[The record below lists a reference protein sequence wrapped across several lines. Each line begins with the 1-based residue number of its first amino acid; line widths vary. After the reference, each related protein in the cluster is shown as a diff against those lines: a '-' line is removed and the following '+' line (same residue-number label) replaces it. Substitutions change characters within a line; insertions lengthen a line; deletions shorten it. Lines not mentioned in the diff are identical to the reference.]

1 MINYLRLLFFILATS
16 FIFFQIFENFVEVKK
31 IVSLEAKNYIFVLA
45 ISILSLN
52 VANYRFYYFLKKVTK
67 YSNNYGSWSKL
78 FFQTVVMNLFLIGS
92 GHFFRAAEL
101 KKNNVDYI
109 KFIRINYIIYQ
120 LILAINLLIFL
131 ILYYFLT
138 NKKIIFLFVLIFLIF
153 LYFCTENKFY
163 YLLFNIVNKNIL
175 FLKRYKKLFIAFL
188 LNCKIFLLVKKN
200 LIIIAI
206 LTLAIFILD
215 VVNIYLI
222 AKSIIN
228 NENLNK
234 IAILFIFIVI
244 LNKFS
249 LLNNFVGLN
258 EIISGYFAI
267 NLDLLFIEGVT
278 IQLIFRISIYIG
290 ALICVIISNFNSNKK
305 SKFFI

>member
-109 KFIRINYIIYQ
+109 KFISINYSYKFT
-120 LILAINLLIFL
+120 NIFN
-131 ILYYFLT
+131 F
-138 NKKIIFLFVLIFLIF
+138 
-153 LYFCTENKFY
+153 
-163 YLLFNIVNKNIL
+163 IL
-175 FLKRYKKLFIAFL
+175 F
-188 LNCKIFLLVKKN
+188 
-200 LIIIAI
+200 
-206 LTLAIFILD
+206 
-215 VVNIYLI
+215 
-222 AKSIIN
+222 
-228 NENLNK
+228 
-234 IAILFIFIVI
+234 
-244 LNKFS
+244 
-249 LLNNFVGLN
+249 
-258 EIISGYFAI
+258 
-267 NLDLLFIEGVT
+267 
-278 IQLIFRISIYIG
+278 
-290 ALICVIISNFNSNKK
+290 FN
-305 SKFFI
+305 